1 MYFVSL
7 HYSSSI
13 NYKHE
18 GAGSEQGICPT
29 LHLSARMLLLLYYMQ
44 LTIRQGTAMYQESRF
59 DFFFFY
65 FPTTKH

>member
-18 GAGSEQGICPT
+18 GARSEQAICPT
-29 LHLSARMLLLLYYMQ
+29 LHLSACMLLLLYYMQ
-44 LTIRQGTAMYQESRF
+44 LTIRQGTPMYQKSQF
-59 DFFFFY
+59 DLFY
-65 FPTTKH
+65 FFKSPNN

>member
-18 GAGSEQGICPT
+18 GARPEQAICPI
-29 LHLSARMLLLLYYMQ
+29 LPLSACMLLLLYYMQ
-44 LTIRQGTAMYQESRF
+44 LTLCSLLLSPVYQ
-59 DFFFFY
+59 
-65 FPTTKH
+65 